1 MSRGSDVIRRLMAFG
16 VAASAVWAV
25 ESLGR
30 AEIGQDASQGAIR
43 VALRSARARIET
55 CRERTA
61 EELERLPAHMRTPR
75 ACEEVAVDYRL
86 SLDVDGR
93 QEFTGVLSHS
103 GLRRTRPLVFDRL
116 VRLEAGERLVRIE
129 LEPVAPLVPLLGEQ
143 AEELPRVD
151 WRGTVTVEPGRIALL
166 EVGHRTVALK

>member
-1 MSRGSDVIRRLMAFG
+1 MSRGSDVIRRLIALG

-30 AEIGQDASQGAIR
+30 SEVGQDASQGAIR

-61 EELERLPAHMRTPR
+61 EALERPPAHMRTPR

-116 VRLEAGERLVRIE
+116 VRLEAGERRVRVE
-129 LEPVAPLVPLLGEQ
+129 LAPLVPLRGEQ